1 MKVRLGLT
9 VLVVLFS
16 SIVFAQT
23 FRGGIQGTVTDSSG
37 AAIAQAQVK
46 IVNAGTGLERTVVT
60 DESGN
65 YTATELPLGAYTVS
79 AAKQGF
85 STSTLRGVQV
95 AVSVNTRVDVKL
107 SPGQVEQNVEVTAEV
122 PIVDTT
128 SNTLGGT
135 IDAQEAAELPVNGR
149 DFTKMLTLVA
159 GANADPSS
167 VNDAPGSFGIFTING
182 NRGRSN
188 NYLLDGTDM
197 NDGYRNDPAINEAG
211 VFGTPATLLPIDAI
225 AEMGILSNMEAE
237 YGRNSGGVVNI
248 VTKSGTN
255 QVHGAG
261 FEYFRN
267 SAMDAR
273 NYFNAKPNPQNGFH
287 NNQFGVSLG
296 GPLIKD
302 KTFWFTA
309 WEGWREYG
317 SLPAI
322 ASVPTQARINNFLAG
337 GPGAVERGGTVTPT
351 NTINPVIANLLATNP
366 WGMPL
371 PASGDDPT
379 NPLSNATV
387 QVADKF
393 SNRVDSLIFKV
404 DHHIGKDDLL
414 TGRYFFGDSDQS
426 FPFALGGG
434 TTIPNYNTV
443 TPTRVQVLSLSFTHI
458 WTPKLVMEVRGG
470 WNRFAEGFFPQDSN
484 FNPASIGLNNG
495 VGPQDYGLPLMIIKD
510 GTSGLGATNSIP
522 RHRFDSNW
530 QYFTNFSY
538 NSGKHNWKYGYE
550 FRRTTVN
557 QYYDLGYRSRLRF
570 STFEDFLSGT
580 MTAGG
585 LQFAGD
591 SHRNT
596 HQNNHGFYLQ
606 DNFRLTHNLTLNYG
620 LRWDYYGVINESNN
634 QLSILNTT
642 TQTLQQVGTQ
652 GLSQLYPKDLNNFAP
667 RAAIAWDVNGSG
679 KTVVRAGWG
688 LYYDAFSQDFFIGH
702 FPFNT
707 FSPGM
712 AYNGIGPNPIT
723 QGSFTNTDS
732 SGNGILVANQPVFSG
747 FTPTTDVWTVDQKI
761 RTPYVQNYNL
771 NIERQLAGGLA
782 LQAGY
787 VGSTG
792 KKLFRFRDINQATDP
807 VNLTGPYS
815 PAGFTY
821 VNQFESSAWSNY
833 NALQLTL
840 KLRNYHG
847 MTSQVNYTWSHS
859 LDNASDGEDYV
870 PNASQPDNSY
880 NPQAEKGNSNFD
892 RRQSFTWDFNYQL
905 PGFAAKSWW
914 RGGWAVDGVLRLST
928 GQPYNLNSFES
939 YNGTGEFF
947 ERPDVIGN
955 PFAGVSTPGAILNL
969 GAFAAP
975 CDWDPTVGYCGG
987 NYHFGNLPRNAFVGP
1002 NFKNFDFSL
1011 TKNFKFG
1018 ERVSAQFRADFINIF
1033 NHPNFSN
1040 PLLPNFLVDLET
1052 NGLVAPLPG
1061 DPKCATAP
1069 YTGCRAVGQGFLPI
1083 TATPDVGIGNPFLGG
1098 GGPRNIQL
1106 AVRFSF

>member
-1 MKVRLGLT
+1 MKFHRGLS
-9 VLVVLFS
+9 VFVVLLLS
-16 SIVFAQT
+16 SIAIGQT

-37 AAIAQAQVK
+37 ASIPQAQVK
-46 IVNAGTGLERTVVT
+46 VVSEGTGLERTVTT
-60 DESGN
+60 DDNGN
-65 YTATELPLGAYTVS
+65 YTVTELPLGSYSVTTS
-79 AAKQGF
+79 KQGF
-85 STSTLRGVQV
+85 STSTAKGVQV
-95 AVSVNTRVDVKL
+95 TVSSNARVDVTL
-107 SPGQVEQNVEVTAEV
+107 SPGQVQEQVEVTAEV
-122 PIVDTT
+122 PIVETS

-135 IDAQEAAELPVNGR
+135 IDEKEAEELPISGR

-182 NRGRSN
+182 NRGRAN

-255 QVHGAG
+255 TIHGDG

-267 SAMDAR
+267 SALDAR
-273 NYFNAKPNPQNGFH
+273 NYFNAKPNLQDGFH

-296 GPLIKD
+296 GPVVKD
-302 KTFWFTA
+302 RTFWFTA

-322 ASVPTQARINNFLAG
+322 ANVPTQARINAWTAI
-337 GPGAVERGGTVTPT
+337 PG
-351 NTINPVIANLLATNP
+351 NTINPAIANLLAKNP
-366 WGMPL
+366 WGMAL
-371 PASGDDPT
+371 PAGDPA
-379 NPLSNATV
+379 NPGNEQV
-387 QVADKF
+387 QVGDRF
-393 SNRVDSLIFKV
+393 SNRVDSLILKM
-404 DHHIGKDDLL
+404 DHHLGGSDHHDLI

-443 TPTRVQVLSLSFTHI
+443 TPTRVQVLSLSYTHI

-470 WNRFAEGFFPQDSN
+470 WNRFAEGFFPQDSS
-484 FNPASIGLNNG
+484 FNPATIGINTN
-495 VGPQDYGLPLMIIKD
+495 VGPQDYGLPLMVFSD

-522 RHRFDSNW
+522 RHRFDTNW

-538 NSGKHNWKYGYE
+538 NSGKHNWKFGYE
-550 FRRTTVN
+550 FRRTSVN
-557 QYYDLGYRSRLRF
+557 QYYDLGYRARLKF
-570 STFEDFLSGT
+570 LSFEDFLGGVVT
-580 MTAGG
+580 NGG

-596 HQNNHGFYLQ
+596 HQNNHGFYVQ
-606 DNFRLTHNLTLNYG
+606 DEFRLSRNLTLNYG
-620 LRWDYYGVINESNN
+620 MRWDYYGVISESNN
-634 QLSILNTT
+634 QLSTFNTA
-642 TQTLQQVGTQ
+642 TQTLVQVGTP
-652 GLSQLYPKDLNNFAP
+652 GLSSLYPKDLNNFAP
-667 RAAIAWDVNGSG
+667 RVAIAWDPMGKG

-712 AYNGIGPNPIT
+712 AYNSVGPNPIT
-723 QGSFTNTDS
+723 SGSFTNVDA
-732 SGNGILVANQPVFSG
+732 SGNGLIVPNQPIFSG
-747 FTPTTDVWTVDQKI
+747 FTPTKDVWTVQPNL
-761 RTPYVQNYNL
+761 RTPYIQNYNL
-771 NIERQLAGGLA
+771 NIQQQMGNALA
-782 LQAGY
+782 LQVGY

-792 KKLFRFRDINQATDP
+792 KKLFRFRDINQADP
-807 VNLTGPYS
+807 ATGNVAFPNW
-815 PAGFTY
+815 GY

-840 KLRNYHG
+840 KMRNWHG
-847 MTSQVNYTWSHS
+847 VTSEVNYTWSHS

-870 PNASQPDNSY
+870 PNASQPDNSF
-880 NPQAEKGNSNFD
+880 NPAAEKANSNFD

-905 PGFAAKSWW
+905 PGFSTKSWW
-914 RGGWAVDGVLRLST
+914 KSGWAMDGVLRLAT
-928 GQPYNLNSFES
+928 GQPYNLNSFEN
-939 YNGTGEFF
+939 YNGSGEYF

-975 CDWDPTVGYCGG
+975 CDWDPVAGG
-987 NYHFGNLPRNAFVGP
+987 CIAGTQHFGNLRRNAFMGP
-1002 NFKNFDFSL
+1002 NFRNFDFSL

-1018 ERVSAQFRADFINIF
+1018 ERVSSQFRADFINLF

-1052 NGLVAPLPG
+1052 NGLVAPVAG
-1061 DPKCATAP
+1061 DPKCAAAP
-1069 YTGCRAVGQGFLPI
+1069 YTGCRAVGQGYLPI

-1106 AVRFSF
+1106 AIRVSF

>member
-1 MKVRLGLT
+1 MKFHRGLS
-9 VLVVLFS
+9 VFVVLLLS
-16 SIVFAQT
+16 SIAIGQT

-37 AAIAQAQVK
+37 ASIPQAQVK
-46 IVNAGTGLERTVVT
+46 VVSEGTGLERTVTT
-60 DESGN
+60 DDNGN
-65 YTATELPLGAYTVS
+65 YTVTELPLGSYSVTTS
-79 AAKQGF
+79 KQGF
-85 STSTLRGVQV
+85 STSTAKGVQV
-95 AVSVNTRVDVKL
+95 TVSSNARVDVTL
-107 SPGQVEQNVEVTAEV
+107 SPGQVQEQVEVTAEV
-122 PIVDTT
+122 PIVETS

-135 IDAQEAAELPVNGR
+135 IDEKEAEELPISGR

-182 NRGRSN
+182 NRGRAN

-255 QVHGAG
+255 TIHGDG

-267 SAMDAR
+267 SALDAR
-273 NYFNAKPNPQNGFH
+273 NYFNAKPNLQDGFH

-296 GPLIKD
+296 GPVVKD
-302 KTFWFTA
+302 RTFWFTA

-322 ASVPTQARINNFLAG
+322 ANVPTQARINAWTAI
-337 GPGAVERGGTVTPT
+337 PG
-351 NTINPVIANLLATNP
+351 NTINPAIANLLAKNP
-366 WGMPL
+366 WGMAL
-371 PASGDDPT
+371 PAGDPA
-379 NPLSNATV
+379 NPGNEQV
-387 QVADKF
+387 QVGDRF
-393 SNRVDSLIFKV
+393 SNRVDSLILKM
-404 DHHIGKDDLL
+404 DHHLGGSDHHDLI

-443 TPTRVQVLSLSFTHI
+443 TPTRVQVLSLSYTHI

-470 WNRFAEGFFPQDSN
+470 WNRFAEGFFPQDSS
-484 FNPASIGLNNG
+484 FNPATIGINTN
-495 VGPQDYGLPLMIIKD
+495 VGPQDYGLPLMVFSD

-522 RHRFDSNW
+522 RHRFDTNW

-538 NSGKHNWKYGYE
+538 NSGKHNWKFGYE
-550 FRRTTVN
+550 FRRTSVN
-557 QYYDLGYRSRLRF
+557 QYYDLGYRARLKF
-570 STFEDFLSGT
+570 LSFEDFLGGVVT
-580 MTAGG
+580 NGG

-596 HQNNHGFYLQ
+596 HQNNHGFYVQ
-606 DNFRLTHNLTLNYG
+606 DEFRLSRNLTLNYG
-620 LRWDYYGVINESNN
+620 MRWDYYGVISESNN
-634 QLSILNTT
+634 QLSTFNTA
-642 TQTLQQVGTQ
+642 TQTLVQVGTP
-652 GLSQLYPKDLNNFAP
+652 GLSSLYPKDLNNFAP
-667 RAAIAWDVNGSG
+667 RVAIAWDPMGKG

-712 AYNGIGPNPIT
+712 AYNSVGPNPIT
-723 QGSFTNTDS
+723 SGSFTNVDA
-732 SGNGILVANQPVFSG
+732 SGNGLIVPNQPIFSG
-747 FTPTTDVWTVDQKI
+747 FTPTKDVWTVQPNL
-761 RTPYVQNYNL
+761 RTPYIQNYNL
-771 NIERQLAGGLA
+771 NIQQQMGNALA
-782 LQAGY
+782 LQVGY

-792 KKLFRFRDINQATDP
+792 KKLFRFRDINQADP
-807 VNLTGPYS
+807 ATGNVAFPNW
-815 PAGFTY
+815 GY

-840 KLRNYHG
+840 KMRNWHG
-847 MTSQVNYTWSHS
+847 VTSEVNYTWSHS

-870 PNASQPDNSY
+870 PNASQPDNSF
-880 NPQAEKGNSNFD
+880 NPAAEKANSNFD

-905 PGFAAKSWW
+905 PGFSTKSWW
-914 RGGWAVDGVLRLST
+914 KSGWAMDGVLRLAT
-928 GQPYNLNSFES
+928 GQPYNLNSFEN
-939 YNGTGEFF
+939 YNGSGEYF

-975 CDWDPTVGYCGG
+975 CDWDPVAGG
-987 NYHFGNLPRNAFVGP
+987 CIAGTQHFGNLRRNAFMGP
-1002 NFKNFDFSL
+1002 NFRNFDFSL

-1018 ERVSAQFRADFINIF
+1018 ERVSAQFRADFINLF

-1052 NGLVAPLPG
+1052 NGLVAPVAG
-1061 DPKCATAP
+1061 DPKCAAAP
-1069 YTGCRAVGQGFLPI
+1069 YTGCRAVGQGYLPI

-1106 AVRFSF
+1106 AIRVSF

>member
-1 MKVRLGLT
+1 MKFRGSLAAM
-9 VLVVLFS
+9 VLLVSGVLS
-16 SIVFAQT
+16 AQT
-23 FRGGIQGTVTDSSG
+23 FRGGILGTVVDSSG
-37 AAIAQAQVK
+37 AAVAQAQVK
-46 IVNAGTGLERTVVT
+46 VVSDGTGLERSLTT
-60 DESGN
+60 DDSGN
-65 YTATELPLGAYTVS
+65 YTVTELPLGTYTVTVS
-79 AAKQGF
+79 KQGF
-85 STSTLRGVQV
+85 ATSSAKGVQV
-95 AVSVNTRVDVKL
+95 TVSTSARVDIKL
-107 SPGQVEQNVEVTAEV
+107 SPGQVAEKVEVTAEV
-122 PIVDTT
+122 PIIETT

-135 IDAQEAAELPVNGR
+135 IDQKAAAELPVNGR

-255 QVHGAG
+255 QLHGSG

-267 SAMDAR
+267 NALDAR
-273 NYFNAKPNPQNGFH
+273 NYFNRKVDPNTGNAVPQNGFH

-302 KTFWFTA
+302 RTFWFAA

-317 SLPAI
+317 SLPALESI
-322 ASVPTQARINNFLAG
+322 PTQARVNAYTANGGVINTA
-337 GPGAVERGGTVTPT
+337 
-351 NTINPVIANLLATNP
+351 IANLLAKNP

-371 PASGDDPT
+371 PAGDPA
-379 NPLSNATV
+379 NPGNESI

-393 SNRVDSLIFKV
+393 SNRVDSLILKM
-404 DHHIGKDDLL
+404 DHHFLGSDRHDLL

-434 TTIPNYNTV
+434 TTVPNYNTV
-443 TPTRVQVLSLSFTHI
+443 TPTRVQVLSLSFTHL
-458 WTPKLVMEVRGG
+458 WSPKLVMEVRGG

-484 FNPASIGLNNG
+484 FNPASIGLNNN

-538 NSGKHNWKYGYE
+538 INGRHSWKFGYE

-596 HQNNHGFYLQ
+596 HQNNHGFYVQ
-606 DNFRLTHNLTLNYG
+606 DNFRITHNLTFNYG
-620 LRWDYYGVINESNN
+620 MRWDYYGVISETNN
-634 QLSILNTT
+634 QLSILDTQS
-642 TQTLQQVGTQ
+642 QTLKQVGTP
-652 GLSQLYPKDLNNFAP
+652 GLSELYPKDLNNFAP
-667 RAAIAWDVNGSG
+667 RAAIAWDVTGTG

-723 QGSFTNTDS
+723 QGGFTHVD
-732 SGNGILVANQPVFSG
+732 GNGNGVIVLNDPIFTG
-747 FTPTTDVWTVDQKI
+747 FAPTTDVWTVDQSI
-761 RTPYVQNYNL
+761 RTPYIQNYNL
-771 NIERQLAGGLA
+771 NVERQLSSGLA

-815 PAGFTY
+815 GAGFTY
-821 VNQFESSAWSNY
+821 VNQFESSSWSNY
-833 NALQLTL
+833 NALQVSL
-840 KLRNYHG
+840 KMRSFHG
-847 MTSQVNYTWSHS
+847 LTSQVNYTWSHS

-880 NPQAEKGNSNFD
+880 NPRAEKANSNFD
-892 RRQSFTWDFNYQL
+892 RRQSFTWDFNYQF
-905 PGFAAKSWW
+905 PGFEGKSWLKS
-914 RGGWAVDGVLRLST
+914 GWAIDGVLRLST
-928 GQPYNLNSFES
+928 GQPFNLNSFEG

-947 ERPDVIGN
+947 ERPDVIGD

-975 CDWDPTVGYCGG
+975 CDWDPTAGYCV
-987 NYHFGNLPRNAFVGP
+987 NQASAYHFGNLRRNAFMGP
-1002 NFKNFDFSL
+1002 DFRNFDFSL

-1052 NGLVAPLPG
+1052 NNLVAPVPS
-1061 DPKCATAP
+1061 DPKCAPANAP
-1069 YTGCRAVGQGFLPI
+1069 NYVGCRAVGQGFLPI
-1083 TATPDVGIGNPFLGG
+1083 VATPDVGIGNPFLGG

>member
-1 MKVRLGLT
+1 MKVRWGLT
-9 VLVVLFS
+9 FLVVILS
-16 SIVFAQT
+16 SLLSAQT

-46 IVNAGTGLERTVVT
+46 IVNEGTGLERTVTT
-60 DESGN
+60 DASGN
-65 YTATELPLGAYTVS
+65 YTATELPLGAYSVT
-79 AAKQGF
+79 ATKAGF
-85 STSTLRGVQV
+85 ATSSLRGVQV
-95 AVSVNTRVDVKL
+95 AVSTNARVDVKL
-107 SPGQVEQNVEVTAEV
+107 SPGQVEQKVEVTAEV

-135 IDAQEAAELPVNGR
+135 IDEKEATELPINGR

-225 AEMGILSNMEAE
+225 QEMGILSNMETE

-255 QVHGAG
+255 SLHGAG

-267 SAMDAR
+267 NALDAR
-273 NYFNAKPNPQNGFH
+273 NYFNTKPDPQNGFH

-296 GPLIKD
+296 GPVVKD
-302 KTFWFTA
+302 RTFWFAA

-322 ASVPTQARINNFLAG
+322 ASVPTQARINNFTTG
-337 GPGAVERGGTVTPT
+337 GGVVNGA
-351 NTINPVIANLLATNP
+351 IANLLAMNP
-366 WGMPL
+366 WGMSL
-371 PASGDDPT
+371 PATGDDPADPT
-379 NPLSNATV
+379 SDKTV
-387 QVADKF
+387 QVADRF
-393 SNRVDSLIFKV
+393 SNRVDSLILKL
-404 DHHIGKDDLL
+404 DHHLGGGDRNDLL

-434 TTIPNYNTV
+434 TTIPNYNTT
-443 TPTRVQVLSLSFTHI
+443 TPTRVQVLSLSYTHV

-470 WNRFAEGFFPQDSN
+470 WNRFAEGFFPQDSS
-484 FNPASIGLNNG
+484 FDPSSIGLNND
-495 VGPQDYGLPLMIIKD
+495 VGPQDFGLPLMVFSD

-522 RHRFDSNW
+522 RHRFDTNW

-538 NSGKHNWKYGYE
+538 NSGKHNWKFGYE
-550 FRRTTVN
+550 YRRTSVN
-557 QYYDLGYRSRLRF
+557 QYYDLGYRSRLKF
-570 STFEDFLSGT
+570 LSFEDFLGGLVT
-580 MTAGG
+580 NGG
-585 LQFAGD
+585 LQFSGD

-596 HQNNHGFYLQ
+596 HQNNSGFYVQ
-606 DNFRLTHNLTLNYG
+606 DNFRLTRRLTLNYG
-620 LRWDYYGVINESNN
+620 LRWDYYGVISESNN
-634 QLSILNTT
+634 QLSTFDT
-642 TQTLQQVGTQ
+642 ATQSLVQVGS
-652 GLSQLYPKDLNNFAP
+652 GISSLYPKDLNNFAP
-667 RAAIAWDVNGSG
+667 RASFAYDVTGSG
-679 KTVVRAGWG
+679 KTVFRAGWG

-712 AYNGIGPNPIT
+712 AYNSVGPNPISS
-723 QGSFTNTDS
+723 GGFTNTDA
-732 SGNGILVANQPVFSG
+732 SGNGVIVPGQPIFSG
-747 FTPTTDVWTVDQKI
+747 FSPTADVWAADQNL

-771 NIERQLAGGLA
+771 NIEQQLGSALA

-792 KKLFRFRDINQATDP
+792 KKLFRFRDINQADP
-807 VNLTGPYS
+807 ATGNVPFSGWGYI
-815 PAGFTY
+815 
-821 VNQFESSAWSNY
+821 NQFESSAWSNY

-840 KLRNYHG
+840 KLRNFHG

-870 PNASQPDNSY
+870 PNASQPDNSL
-880 NPQAEKGNSNFD
+880 NPRAEKANSNFD
-892 RRQSFTWDFNYQL
+892 RRQSFTWDFNYEL
-905 PGFAAKSWW
+905 PGYKGKSWL
-914 RGGWAVDGVLRLST
+914 RSGWAIDGVLRLST
-928 GQPYNLNSFES
+928 GQPFNINTFENFNNS
-939 YNGTGEFF
+939 GEYF
-947 ERPDVIGN
+947 ERPDLVGN
-955 PFAGVSTPGAILNL
+955 PFAGVSTPYQFLNL
-969 GAFAAP
+969 SAFAVP
-975 CDWDPTVGYCGG
+975 CTWGYDAATNTELGCQGG
-987 NYHFGNLPRNAFVGP
+987 YHFGNLGRNAFMGP
-1002 NFKNFDFSL
+1002 HFRNFDFSL
-1011 TKNFKFG
+1011 TKTFKFG
-1018 ERVSAQFRADFINIF
+1018 ERVTSQFRADIINLF

-1052 NGLVAPLPG
+1052 NGIAH
-1061 DPKCATAP
+1061 DPANP
-1069 YTGCRAVGQGFLPI
+1069 SRGIGQGFLPI

-1098 GGPRNIQL
+1098 GGGRNIQL

>member
-1 MKVRLGLT
+1 MKVRWGIA
-9 VLVVLFS
+9 LVVFVS
-16 SIVFAQT
+16 SIVSAQT

-37 AAIAQAQVK
+37 AAVAQAQVK
-46 IVNAGTGLERTVVT
+46 IVNEGTGLERNVMT

-65 YTATELPLGAYTVS
+65 YTATELPLGSYVVTAS
-79 AAKQGF
+79 KQGF
-85 STSTLRGVQV
+85 STSTLKGVQV
-95 AVSVNTRVDVKL
+95 AVSANARVDIKL
-107 SPGQVEQNVEVTAEV
+107 SPGQVQEKVEVTADI

-135 IDAQEAAELPVNGR
+135 IDEKQAAELPINGR

-182 NRGRSN
+182 NRGRAN

-255 QVHGAG
+255 TLHGAG

-267 SAMDAR
+267 SALDAR
-273 NYFNAKPNPQNGFH
+273 NYFNTKPDSQNLFH

-296 GPLIKD
+296 GPIVKD
-302 KTFWFTA
+302 RTFWFAA

-322 ASVPTQARINNFLAG
+322 ASIPTQARVNAFTSG
-337 GPGAVERGGTVTPT
+337 GG
-351 NTINPVIANLLATNP
+351 TINPAIANLLSMNP

-371 PASGDDPT
+371 PATGDNPADPT
-379 NPLSNATV
+379 SDSTV

-393 SNRVDSLIFKV
+393 SNRVDSLILKF
-404 DHHIGKDDLL
+404 DHHLGGKDRNDLL

-443 TPTRVQVLSLSFTHI
+443 TPTRVQVLSLSYTHI
-458 WTPKLVMEVRGG
+458 FTPKLVMEVRGG
-470 WNRFAEGFFPQDSN
+470 WNRFAEGFFPQDSS
-484 FNPASIGLNNG
+484 FNPATIGLNNN
-495 VGPQDYGLPLMIIKD
+495 VGPQDYGLPLMVFSD

-522 RHRFDSNW
+522 RHRFDTNW

-538 NSGKHNWKYGYE
+538 NSGKHSWKFGYE
-550 FRRTTVN
+550 YRRTTVN
-557 QYYDLGYRSRLRF
+557 QYYDLGYRSRLKF
-570 STFEDFLSGT
+570 LSFEDFLGGLVT
-580 MTAGG
+580 NGG

-596 HQNNHGFYLQ
+596 HQNNHGFYMQ
-606 DNFRLTHNLTLNYG
+606 DNFRVTRRLTFNYG
-620 LRWDYYGVINESNN
+620 LRWDYYGVISESNN
-634 QLSILNTT
+634 QLSTFDPT
-642 TQTLQQVGTQ
+642 TQNVVQVGSA
-652 GLSQLYPKDLNNFAP
+652 GLSSLYPKDINNFAP
-667 RAAIAWDVNGSG
+667 RAAIAYDLTGSG

-702 FPFNT
+702 FPWNT

-712 AYNGIGPNPIT
+712 AYNSVGPNPISS
-723 QGSFTNTDS
+723 GSFTTTDS
-732 SGNGILVANQPVFSG
+732 AGNGMIVPDQPIFSG
-747 FTPTTDVWTVDQKI
+747 FSPTIDVWAVDQNL
-761 RTPYVQNYNL
+761 RTPYIQNYNL
-771 NIERQLAGGLA
+771 NIEQQLGNALA

-792 KKLFRFRDINQATDP
+792 KKLFRFRDINQADP
-807 VNLTGPYS
+807 ATGNYPY
-815 PAGFTY
+815 GNWGY
-821 VNQFESSAWSNY
+821 INQFESSAWSNY

-840 KLRNYHG
+840 KLRNFHG
-847 MTSQVNYTWSHS
+847 VTSQVNYTWSHS

-870 PNASQPDNSY
+870 PNAAQPDNSF
-880 NPQAEKGNSNFD
+880 NPAAEKANSNFD

-905 PGFAAKSWW
+905 PGYSGKSWW
-914 RGGWAVDGVLRLST
+914 KSGWALDGVLRLST
-928 GQPYNLNSFES
+928 GQPYNLNSFEN
-939 YNGTGEFF
+939 YNGSGEYF

-955 PFAGVSTPGAILNL
+955 PFAGVNTPGAFLNL

-975 CDWDPTVGYCGG
+975 CDWDPTAGACVAGTQ
-987 NYHFGNLPRNAFVGP
+987 HFGSLRRNAFMGP
-1002 NFKNFDFSL
+1002 AFRNFDFSL

-1018 ERVSAQFRADFINIF
+1018 DRVTSQFRADFINIF

-1040 PLLPNFLVDLET
+1040 PLLPNFEVDLET
-1052 NGLVAPLPG
+1052 NGLVAPAAG
-1061 DPKCATAP
+1061 DPACAAAP
-1069 YTGCRAVGQGFLPI
+1069 YTGCRAVGQGYLPI

-1098 GGPRNIQL
+1098 GGSRNIQL
-1106 AVRFSF
+1106 ALRFSF